1 MKMAQVGT
9 LDTMELRAA
18 QQAISDSSTWPT
30 FLPKQRSSSRSSL
43 RLRGMEV
50 RAAAMPKEAR
60 MKKTMGWLKPVRAL
74 PKLGVMPRTGISA
87 QLPRQINS
95 TGSASVTSKI
105 RNAASIPNV
114 RMPSWVRPPMGGRS
128 IPTTSA
134 ATAPAMPKICFL
146 FILSASF
153 PALSFRNHSFRGV
166 PMVGHARIES
176 KGILRLPAF
185 TSKLTNWCL

>member
-1 MKMAQVGT
+1 
-9 LDTMELRAA
+9 
-18 QQAISDSSTWPT
+18 
-30 FLPKQRSSSRSSL
+30 
-43 RLRGMEV
+43 
-50 RAAAMPKEAR
+50 

-87 QLPRQINS
+87 QLPRQITS
-95 TGSASVTSKI
+95 AGSASVTSKI

-114 RMPSWVRPPMGGRS
+114 RMPSWVSPPIAGRS
-128 IPTTSA
+128 IPITST

-146 FILSASF
+146 FIQSDSF

-166 PMVGHARIES
+166 PMVGHARTES

-185 TSKLTNWCL
+185 TSKLTNWCLKV